1 MACYHP
7 LMGIPKGIDP
17 KSGKMQYLIKPYPKD
32 YVEDKYMPGI
42 IQVPCGKCIG
52 CRLEYSRQWANR
64 CMLELQYCDS
74 AYFVTLTY
82 NDWHVPR
89 FGYVDE
95 KTG

>member
-32 YVEDKYMPGI
+32 YVEDQYMPGI

-52 CRLEYSRQWANR
+52 CRLE
-64 CMLELQYCDS
+64 
-74 AYFVTLTY
+74 
-82 NDWHVPR
+82 
-89 FGYVDE
+89 
-95 KTG
+95 